1 MPELPEVETVR
12 RNILKTLKGKRI
24 REVHAEESDRFLFR
38 EAPLPDVR
46 KALIGA
52 RVVGAGRKGKYFWL
66 ELDRRPWPLFH
77 LGMSGNVEIRLPHKR
92 GGHVKSW
99 GGLTL
104 WSNRGRDKS
113 EPRLFFCRLLLVAD
127 DGAEVAL
134 TDPRRFGRIWLA
146 EDPLH
151 HPRVKK
157 LGFDPLQ
164 KFPSARELALLLKKR
179 NAPIKAVLLDQKL
192 FAGVGNWIADEILFQ
207 AKIAPKRLARDL
219 SLAEV
224 SRIRRK
230 AVSIVKI
237 AVAAGADYEKFPK
250 SWLFRH
256 RWGKNAEAR
265 TSTKAKIIHEEVGG
279 RTTAW
284 VPSVQR

>member
-12 RNILKTLKGKRI
+12 RKIAKALKGRSI
-24 REVHAEESDRFLFR
+24 AEVHAEESDRFLFR
-38 EAPLPDVR
+38 ETPLAEVR
-46 KALIGA
+46 RALTGA
-52 RVVGAGRKGKYFWL
+52 RFRGAGRKGKYFWI
-66 ELDRRPWPLFH
+66 ELDRRPWPIFH
-77 LGMSGNVEIRLPHKR
+77 LGMSGNVEIRRPRAK
-92 GGHVKSW
+92 GHEKSW

-127 DGAEVAL
+127 DGTEVAL
-134 TDPRRFGRIWLA
+134 TDPRRFGRLWLA
-146 EDPLH
+146 EEPLL

-164 KFPSARELALLLKKR
+164 KFPAAKELAALLKRRK
-179 NAPIKAVLLDQKL
+179 APIKAVLLDQKL

-207 AKIAPKRLARDL
+207 AGIAPRRLAAEL
-219 SLAEV
+219 SAHEV
-224 SRIRRK
+224 ARLRAK
-230 AVSIVKI
+230 TVSIVKT
-237 AVAAGADYEKFPK
+237 AVAAGADYERFPK
-250 SWLFRH
+250 GWLFHH

-265 TSTKAKIIHEEVGG
+265 TSTRRKIIHQEIGG

-284 VPSVQR
+284 VPSVQK